1 MNGVFGIDVN
11 NLLPL
16 FVAIPLGV
24 AFLMPMAAK
33 LRRERLLDVVALL
46 AALSLF
52 ALAVMLMRVASGSTV
67 YWVGNWKPPIPG
79 ICLVSDGLS
88 RLMLLVVNVV
98 AFLITIYAAEYMKR
112 YTGIGLFYSLF
123 FSMIAGMNG
132 VVLAGDFFNLYVFIE
147 VASLSS
153 YVLVAFGIEAEQL
166 EASFKYLVL
175 GSISTLVVLTG
186 VVLLYSLTGTLN
198 MAQVGREMGRI
209 AAAGA
214 GAKAPYLALGLF
226 MAGFALKA
234 AMVPF
239 HAWLPDAHP
248 AAPAPVSAM
257 LSGVLI
263 KAIGVYALV
272 RITFNVFGPSIGAA
286 WVLMTLGT
294 ISMVVG
300 VFLAVGQWDLK
311 RLLAYHSIS
320 QMGYVVLAFGVGA
333 EVLANHGPVA
343 VASLAVFGGLFHMM
357 NHAAFKSLLF
367 LTSGAIEYATGTR
380 QLKELGGLA
389 KLMPV
394 TSSCCRIASLSIAG
408 VPPFSG
414 FWSKLVIIIAVVQAG
429 HVVLGTIA
437 VIVSFMTLVSFVK
450 VQRYVLGGEPS
461 EKTAG
466 AREVP
471 AGMAIPMVTLSAV
484 CLVLG
489 VVVFLYPPFTDSVIG
504 PARDVVV
511 RGLEYI
517 GGPGPMGKP

>member
-1 MNGVFGIDVN
+1 VNGVFGIDVN

-33 LRRERLLDVVALL
+33 LRRERLLDVIAMF

-52 ALAVMLMRVASGSTV
+52 ALAVALMRCASGQTV
-67 YWVGNWKPPIPG
+67 YWVGNWKPPVLG
-79 ICLVSDGLS
+79 ICLVCDGLT

-98 AFLITIYAAEYMKR
+98 AFLITIYAGEYMKR
-112 YTGIGLFYSLF
+112 YTSPGLFYSLF

-132 VVLAGDFFNLYVFIE
+132 VVLTGDFFNLYVFLE
-147 VASLSS
+147 VASLCS
-153 YVLVAFGIEAEQL
+153 YALVAFGIESEQL

-198 MAQVGREMGRI
+198 MAQVAQVLAHAPGQG
-209 AAAGA
+209 AAH
-214 GAKAPYLALGLF
+214 LALGLF
-226 MAGFALKA
+226 LAGFALKA

-257 LSGVLI
+257 LSGLLI
-263 KAIGVYALV
+263 KAIGVYALC
-272 RITFNVFGPSIGAA
+272 RITFNVFGPSLPVGN
-286 WVLMTLGT
+286 VLMALGA

-320 QMGYVVLAFGVGA
+320 QMGYVVMAMGVGL
-333 EVLANHGPVA
+333 ELLARPDGSLA
-343 VASLAVFGGLFHMM
+343 VASLAVFGGLFHMV

-380 QLKELGGLA
+380 DLKELGGLS
-389 KLMPV
+389 KTMPV
-394 TSSCCRIASLSIAG
+394 TAFCCRTASLSIAG
-408 VPPFSG
+408 VPPFNG
-414 FWSKLVIIIAVVQAG
+414 FWSKLIIIIAVVQAG
-429 HVVLGTIA
+429 HYLLGTLA

-450 VQRYVLGGEPS
+450 VQRYALAGEPS
-461 EKTAG
+461 EKAAR

-471 AGMAIPMVTLSAV
+471 AGMAIPMVALAAV

-489 VVVFLYPPFTDSVIG
+489 VAVFLYTPFADSVLA
-504 PARDVVV
+504 PARDVMV
-511 RGLEYI
+511 RGVQDYI
-517 GGPGPMGKP
+517 GAFRLPELP